1 MPSRT
6 PSRSRSSNPS
16 LDFRTR
22 SSSSFYTSSETSP
35 SPTLRTTSSS
45 SFSRFLCPPRS
56 RRQNLLRLPSP
67 SPLRDTLSFA
77 SQSLNSS
84 SPRRVSLPS
93 RYAASTVATSPRT
106 PSLFPNPTSLPSRFV
121 TPREFH
127 NSPDLSRVVS
137 ERLKTPSPRRRWTC
151 KKCSTLVNFA
161 RLSDRNRSPDFPP
174 HRSLSSLSRTSS
186 SPPRIDSPPRL
197 NGASLTLSRTK
208 TGRRVGTTSPLS
220 SITRRILSLSTA
232 RRRRR
237 RFGATFCLIY
247 S

>member
-45 SFSRFLCPPRS
+45 SFSRFLSPPRS
-56 RRQNLLRLPSP
+56 QRCDLLRLPPP
-67 SPLRDTLSFA
+67 SPLRATFSFA

-84 SPRRVSLPS
+84 SPRRASLPS
-93 RYAASTVATSPRT
+93 RCAASTVATSPRT

-121 TPREFH
+121 TPRECR

-137 ERLKTPSPRRRWTC
+137 ERPNIRSPHPRWTC

-161 RLSDRNRSPDFPP
+161 RLSDRNRFPDFPP
-174 HRSLSSLSRTSS
+174 HRSFSSPLRTLS
-186 SPPRIDSPPRL
+186 SPPRTHSPLPRSR
-197 NGASLTLSRTK
+197 GASRVLSRTK
-208 TGRRVGTTSPLS
+208 TARRMGTASRLS
-220 SITRRILSLSTA
+220 STRRRILSLSTA

-247 S
+247 